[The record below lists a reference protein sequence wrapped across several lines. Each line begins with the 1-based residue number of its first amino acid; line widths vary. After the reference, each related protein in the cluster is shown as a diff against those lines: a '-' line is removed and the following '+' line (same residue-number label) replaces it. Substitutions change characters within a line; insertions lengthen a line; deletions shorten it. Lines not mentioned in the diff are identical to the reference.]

1 MKAFASFA
9 LAALA
14 GLVLTPTLK
23 AQAPIT
29 EGMGSYVKSS
39 DQKAMEFYGRGLKL
53 VKKAEKEEKEEKK
66 MDLYRQAKDMF
77 SKSCG
82 YVGNYDA
89 YLALGQTYLKLGQKG
104 SALDACAHAQGLKPN
119 DTAAKGCL
127 EEARRTTTSADKPA
141 DKPAAEAP
149 QPPGGR

>member
-1 MKAFASFA
+1 MMRAFATLA

-14 GLVLTPTLK
+14 GLVLTPAVK
-23 AQAPIT
+23 AQAPMT

-53 VKKAEKEEKEEKK
+53 VKKAEKEENAEKR

-82 YVGNYDA
+82 YTANYDA

-119 DTAAKGCL
+119 DAAAKACL
-127 EEARRTTTSADKPA
+127 EEARRTTA
-141 DKPAAEAP
+141 AAEAKPAETP

>member
-1 MKAFASFA
+1 MKAFATLT

-14 GLVLTPTLK
+14 GLILTPTLK
-23 AQAPIT
+23 AQAPMT

-39 DQKAMEFYGRGLKL
+39 DQKAMELYGRGLKL
-53 VKKAEKEEKEEKK
+53 VKKAEKEENEAKK
-66 MDLYRQAKDMF
+66 MDLYRQAKDLF
-77 SKSCG
+77 SKSCA
-82 YVGNYDA
+82 YIANYDA

-119 DTAAKGCL
+119 DAAAKSCL
-127 EEARRTTTSADKPA
+127 EEARRTTAAADKP
-141 DKPAAEAP
+141 AEAP